1 MATNR
6 LREEIKK
13 CIVGP
18 VEKTEPAKASGRYL
32 FPADFIG
39 FSGHFPGHP
48 ILPAF
53 IQVMTAL
60 AVADEWKGRPHCL
73 SSMER
78 AKFRMEIHP
87 DQEVSV
93 QLKQPGPGDT
103 GGFEVRIITAEGL
116 ATSFFLK
123 TV

>member
-13 CIVGP
+13 CALGP
-18 VEKTEPAKASGRYL
+18 VEETGPMKVSGRYL

-53 IQVMTAL
+53 IQVITVL
-60 AVADEWKGRPHCL
+60 TVIDEWKGNAHGI

-87 DQEVSV
+87 GREISV
-93 QLKQPGPGDT
+93 ECKQHGAESAGA
-103 GGFEVRIITAEGL
+103 FEARIITAEGL
-116 ATSFFLK
+116 ATSFFVK
-123 TV
+123 TI